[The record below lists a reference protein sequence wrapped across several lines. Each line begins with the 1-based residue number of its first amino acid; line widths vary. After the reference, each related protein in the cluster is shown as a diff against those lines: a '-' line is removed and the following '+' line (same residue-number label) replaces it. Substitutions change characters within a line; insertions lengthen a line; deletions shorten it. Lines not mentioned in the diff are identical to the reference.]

1 MVCYFDLIVMEKRKS
16 YSDIAA
22 HLRGEIYSGGYKMND
37 RFPPERELA
46 EKMKASR
53 GTIRK
58 ALGQLESEGLV
69 DTANNSGT
77 FVKFNSKN
85 FRQPIF
91 ESARPLELMD
101 ARFAFEPHIC
111 RLSVLNARPIDIL
124 ELSRILDAME
134 TKTNDAVAFAILDT
148 QFHMKLVDT
157 TGNPLLEWIAM
168 QINSVR
174 GNQSWTRM
182 RKLTL
187 EPNIIYQYNLQHRQ
201 ILDAIKFREPEL
213 AAERMKEHLET
224 ARLSLTRASAT

>member
-1 MVCYFDLIVMEKRKS
+1 
-16 YSDIAA
+16 
-22 HLRGEIYSGGYKMND
+22 
-37 RFPPERELA
+37 
-46 EKMKASR
+46 
-53 GTIRK
+53 
-58 ALGQLESEGLV
+58 
-69 DTANNSGT
+69 
-77 FVKFNSKN
+77 
-85 FRQPIF
+85 
-91 ESARPLELMD
+91 MD

-124 ELSRILDAME
+124 EISGILDSME
-134 TKTNDAVAFAILDT
+134 TKVNDAVAFANLDT
-148 QFHMKLVDT
+148 HFHMKLVAT

>member
-1 MVCYFDLIVMEKRKS
+1 MEKRKS
-16 YSDIAA
+16 FSDIAA
-22 HLRGEIYSGGYKMND
+22 QLRGEIYTGRFKMND
-37 RFPPERELA
+37 RLPPERDLA
-46 EKMKASR
+46 EIMKASR

-58 ALGQLESEGLV
+58 ALEQLENEGLV
-69 DTANNSGT
+69 GIVNNSGT
-77 FVKFNSKN
+77 YVRFNNKN
-85 FRQPIF
+85 IRQPIF

-124 ELSRILDAME
+124 ELSGIQDAME
-134 TKTNDAVAFAILDT
+134 TKVEDAVAFANLDT
-148 QFHMKLVDT
+148 QFHMKLVGT

-182 RKLTL
+182 RQLTL
-187 EPNIIYQYNLQHRQ
+187 EPNIIYKYNLQHRQ